1 MNITLESPIT
11 TEQLANLDKEAQKYA
26 DDLFT
31 THYSEIM
38 QTRDAEEYDMTLE
51 SLVSVLA
58 IKHSLITVNELLKL
72 KKCVFLHKVKIILEK
87 M

>member
-31 THYSEIM
+31 MHYDDNI
-38 QTRDAEEYDMTLE
+38 Q
-51 SLVSVLA
+51 LA